1 MCHEVDGGLYI
12 YTLENDIWLIDDD
25 IASTLCYKLSILI
38 CGNHIPAACFI
49 ARIIISWRWIRCME
63 CVWMAV
69 PEIKMSSWHV
79 NPSVALSLPITSNS
93 LHLSVSGHFSTP
105 ESEKVT
111 LPQISSFVG
120 DSRLQVSSFNFSW
133 ESAPRY
139 FVSTCLSF
147 LMYCGIIIDF
157 VSSFLLL
164 L

>member
-1 MCHEVDGGLYI
+1 MWSCHMCHEVDGGLYI

-25 IASTLCYKLSILI
+25 IASTLCYKLSTLI

-111 LPQISSFVG
+111 SGIPVYKFLPSTFLGNQ
-120 DSRLQVSSFNFSW
+120 RLDILCLPIYHFLCIVVS
-133 ESAPRY
+133 
-139 FVSTCLSF
+139 
-147 LMYCGIIIDF
+147 
-157 VSSFLLL
+157 
-164 L
+164 